1 MYKPIDPDG
10 KACAWSLS
18 DACERAMKSG
28 ELKWR

>member
-10 KACAWSLS
+10 KACALSLWGT
-18 DACERAMKSG
+18 CEQAAKSG